1 MDWMTILRQP
11 DRVMGATESSPLRFE
26 EAQAACPV
34 EWNYAPAPGGWK
46 VTVYPGKEPVKYL
59 KLRWHGDFSRVDS
72 VLGDEWG
79 RISATHT
86 PMEWRSVMP
95 FRPLPWYF
103 LARQGDSTGCY
114 GVKTGCDC
122 FAFFQLD
129 SHGITLFLNLMSG
142 GRGTDLR
149 EPLDACIV
157 TQTESLGGETV
168 FQTAQRFMGML
179 CDKPVLPRGSIFG
192 VNNWYWA
199 YGNISR
205 ESVRQETDYLLEMT
219 DGVTQRPC
227 MIIDDGWQCCRTPR
241 PHYYIGGPFDRAN
254 SRFGDMEAVAGEICQ
269 KGARPGL
276 WFRPLL
282 TLGDLP
288 PEAQLREYANGM
300 VMDPSHPYTL
310 ERVQQDTARIRN
322 WGFEVIKHDFS
333 TNDAL
338 AADPFAVKNHM
349 TTLCTDGKGFYD
361 NTKTTATILKNLYKA
376 IQAGAGDGDVI
387 GCSTIGHLSAGIHS
401 IQRVGTDT
409 SGHSFEWTVRNGVH
423 SFMRLPMNDRFFRMD
438 PDCAAFTAMVDAKQN
453 LQFLELCAITGVTT
467 LASVKPGSLTEWE
480 MGEINRIYRLAD
492 RQIPPYGISDY
503 SRTAIPEQ
511 FSDGEN
517 TRQFDWTAFY
527 DGARSHIT
535 WLE

>member
-1 MDWMTILRQP
+1 MEWMTILRQP
-11 DRVMGATESSPLRFE
+11 DRVTGAVTSTPLRFE
-26 EAQAACPV
+26 EVREPCPV
-34 EWNYAPAPGGWK
+34 NWTYAPCPGGWK
-46 VTVYPGKEPVKYL
+46 ITIYPGKEPVKYL
-59 KLRWHGDFSRVDS
+59 KLRWHGDFSQVES

-103 LARQGDSTGCY
+103 LARQGDAVACY

-129 SHGITLFLNLMSG
+129 AHGITLFLNLMSG
-142 GRGTDLR
+142 GQGTDLR

-157 TQTESLGGETV
+157 TQTESRGNETV

-179 CDKPVLPRGSIFG
+179 CQNPVLPQGSFFG

-199 YGNISR
+199 YGNISQ
-205 ESVRQETDYLLEMT
+205 ESVLQETDYLMEMT
-219 DGVTQRPC
+219 DGVRQRPC
-227 MIIDDGWQCCRTPR
+227 MIIDDGWQINRTLH
-241 PHYYIGGPFDRAN
+241 PHYYIGGPFDRPN
-254 SRFGDMEAVAGEICQ
+254 DRFEDMEAVAGEIQ
-269 KGARPGL
+269 ARGARPGL

-282 TLGDLP
+282 TLGRLP
-288 PEAQLREYANGM
+288 AEAQLREYANGM

-310 ERVQQDTARIRN
+310 ERVRQDAARIRG
-322 WGFEVIKHDFS
+322 WGFEILKHDFS

-349 TTLCTDGKGFYD
+349 TRLCTDGRGFYD
-361 NTKTTATILKNLYKA
+361 QTKTTATILKDLYRA
-376 IQAGAGDGDVI
+376 IQAGARDGDVI
-387 GCSTIGHLSAGIHS
+387 GCSTIGHLSAGIHA

-438 PDCAAFTAMVDAKQN
+438 PDCAAFTPQVDSKGN
-453 LQFLELCAITGVTT
+453 LEFLELCAITGVTT
-467 LASVKPGSLTEWE
+467 LASVRPYSLTERE
-480 MGEINRIYRLAD
+480 LTEINRIFRLAD
-492 RQIPPYGISDY
+492 RQKKPYEIMDY
-503 SRTAIPEQ
+503 TRNAIPEQ
-511 FSDGEN
+511 FSDGVHN
-517 TRQFDWTAFY
+517 RQFDWTACY
-527 DGARSHIT
+527 DGARCHIT